1 MKQNVFP
8 IAAAGLILAGLC
20 EIVFAVVLLGN
31 QKEDI
36 AATARGAS
44 PFSRYDRERVFL
56 ADGTSLI
63 GWDGAFI
70 IDNSDG
76 TVGDSEDGC
85 QFEIRNGVID
95 ELLLLS
101 DKKRYRVYRRKDV
114 VNAVRNELE
123 QGSITY
129 REDNGLFY
137 DRFGSLLNNTLIA
150 HYRTLASTARPE
162 ITEIRFKYGK
172 VWKIEEFDRNLT
184 SHCSFDMDEIIMRY
198 TESRRLTKT
207 YVGPE
212 WYCGAGVPRSVTNEK
227 IPYIEETEQ
236 DRSAPRD

>member
-1 MKQNVFP
+1 MKQNVFL

-20 EIVFAVVLLGN
+20 EIVFGVVLPGN
-31 QKEDI
+31 QKEKEDL
-36 AATARGAS
+36 AATSLIG
-44 PFSRYDRERVFL
+44 RYDWERVFL

-63 GWDGAFI
+63 CLNGVFI

-76 TVGDSEDGC
+76 TEGNSEDGC

-101 DKKRYRVYRRKDV
+101 EKKRYRVYRRKDV
-114 VNAVRNELE
+114 VNAIRYELE

-137 DRFGSLLNNTLIA
+137 DRFGSLLNSTLTA
-150 HYRTLASTARPE
+150 HYKTLASTARPE
-162 ITEIRFKYGK
+162 RTEIRFKNGK

-184 SHCSFDMDEIIMRY
+184 SHASFDMDEIIMRY
-198 TESRRLTKT
+198 TESKRLTKT

-212 WYCGAGVPRSVTNEK
+212 WYCGAGAPRFVTNEK

-236 DRSAPRD
+236 DCSAPRD